1 MKLFSKALIILIFL
15 FPISNVLANVTHIDD
30 QTFRDGGSGSNFLTG
45 IEFNSNGTKMFTIY
59 SVASGNDN
67 QIDFINEYDLSTP
80 FDISTHTY
88 RGDSERCNLA
98 NGYDSGSHQI
108 PKNAGDMSFSSNG
121 MQIFVINRGTNGA
134 NDDALY
140 RYDLTEPYDVSTCTL
155 AQEIDPDQT
164 GVEINGW
171 RSGSIDTNSKRH
183 HAQGVAISPD
193 GTKIFISFNG
203 TGSGAASGK
212 SGIREYSLSTPYD
225 ISTLTHVDS
234 AGILLP
240 NSTPSSNPD
249 ALSLSA
255 DGKRIFIVYHGTNGS
270 DAIVEQYSL
279 SSPYDTTDFNL
290 DGALNVNDLVSDKS
304 LTQGRAIAFSAKG
317 FKMFVSDDHN
327 GDASITEAIYEFN
340 LACPFN
346 LFGGTCAS
354 IAEDNDRMGMAEA
367 QIELANR
374 TVKLSTN
381 SALNRLKWIRR
392 NKDKQN
398 LSNQNIK
405 LNFSNNLL
413 SSLKELPISSFKKIS
428 SSENSNNNNKNYFYW
443 SEGSISLGRVGET
456 SLSSIK
462 KAKTEALTFGFD
474 KFTDDYSL
482 KGFAFRFGDDNVDVG
497 NSGSRLDS
505 NTYNITYYSTSPV
518 QDDTKMIDKI
528 FGIGKIRS
536 NLLTIVDG
544 SRITADRTGNQIYG
558 TVKLKDEFIKGKLT
572 LIPSGQF
579 DFAHTILKGY
589 QESGNAAII
598 VNDQHVRTRNFRAAI
613 AAVEDL
619 SKKNYSFKRHGKIE
633 YKAELDRSSNFK
645 YTYVEDKSV
654 KFNDTLHTGALHNLN
669 AEVGVDIIFPEHY
682 SIFIIYERNQAFET
696 GHTDNLYVALGYLPH
711 KDTEIAFT
719 INGSEN
725 LMSEFEIKKDIN
737 GFDLIFNLND
747 DLTRFGDARE
757 AYIELNK
764 VF

>member
-1 MKLFSKALIILIFL
+1 MKFFRKAIIILIFL
-15 FPISNVLANVTHIDD
+15 FPISSSFASTVTLVDRQIFD
-30 QTFRDGGSGSNFLTG
+30 DGGQAFQNG
-45 IEFNSNGTKMFTIY
+45 IVFNPDGTKMFVSPQVST
-59 SVASGNDN
+59 GNSD
-67 QIDFINEYDLSTP
+67 IDFIYEYNLSTP
-80 FDISTHTY
+80 FDISTKTY
-88 RGDSERCNLA
+88 AGDDERCDLDVGAGEYGLNP
-98 NGYDSGSHQI
+98 I
-108 PKNAGDMSFSSNG
+108 NAGDMAFSSDG
-121 MQIFVINRGTNGA
+121 LKIFILNRGTNGGN
-134 NDDALY
+134 NDRLY
-140 RYDLTEPYDVSTCTL
+140 RYDLTIAYDVSTC
-155 AQEIDPDQT
+155 AFVKDVDPDTDALAGTSFGGRPDKTRYHVQ
-164 GVEINGW
+164 GVEIN
-171 RSGSIDTNSKRH
+171 
-183 HAQGVAISPD
+183 PD
-193 GTKIFISFNG
+193 GTKIFLVFNDVRG
-203 TGSGAASGK
+203 EGDGVK
-212 SGIREYSLSTPYD
+212 EYNLSTPYD
-225 ISTLTHVDS
+225 IATMSLVTS
-234 AGILLP
+234 GGIHL
-240 NSTPSSNPD
+240 SEGAEGFNPD
-249 ALSLSA
+249 AIFIGSN
-255 DGKRIFIVYHGTNGS
+255 GKRLFVTDHQKFT
-270 DAIVEQYSL
+270 VTQYTL
-279 SSPYDTTDFNL
+279 HNPYDTSSFTK
-290 DGALNVNDLVSDKS
+290 DGSVSIQDLTSDNNRQTRALGFSKS
-304 LTQGRAIAFSAKG
+304 GL
-317 FKMFVSDDHN
+317 KMFVSDDE
-327 GDASITEAIYEFN
+327 GDDEIFEFN
-340 LACPFN
+340 LVCPFN
-346 LFGGTCAS
+346 LFGGKCDS

-428 SSENSNNNNKNYFYW
+428 SSENSNNNKNYFYW

-456 SLSSIK
+456 SLSSMK

-482 KGFAFRFGDDNVDVG
+482 KGLAFRFGDDNVDVG
-497 NSGSRLDS
+497 SSGSRLDS

-518 QDDTKMIDKI
+518 QDDTKLIDKI

-544 SRITADRTGNQIYG
+544 ERITADRTGNQIYG

-589 QESGNAAII
+589 QESGNAGII

-633 YKAELDRSSNFK
+633 YIAELDRSSNFK

-682 SIFIIYERNQAFET
+682 SIFVIYERNQAFET

>member
-1 MKLFSKALIILIFL
+1 M
-15 FPISNVLANVTHIDD
+15 
-30 QTFRDGGSGSNFLTG
+30 
-45 IEFNSNGTKMFTIY
+45 
-59 SVASGNDN
+59 
-67 QIDFINEYDLSTP
+67 
-80 FDISTHTY
+80 
-88 RGDSERCNLA
+88 
-98 NGYDSGSHQI
+98 
-108 PKNAGDMSFSSNG
+108 
-121 MQIFVINRGTNGA
+121 
-134 NDDALY
+134 
-140 RYDLTEPYDVSTCTL
+140 
-155 AQEIDPDQT
+155 
-164 GVEINGW
+164 
-171 RSGSIDTNSKRH
+171 
-183 HAQGVAISPD
+183 
-193 GTKIFISFNG
+193 
-203 TGSGAASGK
+203 
-212 SGIREYSLSTPYD
+212 
-225 ISTLTHVDS
+225 
-234 AGILLP
+234 
-240 NSTPSSNPD
+240 
-249 ALSLSA
+249 
-255 DGKRIFIVYHGTNGS
+255 
-270 DAIVEQYSL
+270 
-279 SSPYDTTDFNL
+279 
-290 DGALNVNDLVSDKS
+290 
-304 LTQGRAIAFSAKG
+304 
-317 FKMFVSDDHN
+317 
-327 GDASITEAIYEFN
+327 
-340 LACPFN
+340 
-346 LFGGTCAS
+346 
-354 IAEDNDRMGMAEA
+354 
-367 QIELANR
+367 
-374 TVKLSTN
+374 
-381 SALNRLKWIRR
+381 
-392 NKDKQN
+392 
-398 LSNQNIK
+398 
-405 LNFSNNLL
+405 
-413 SSLKELPISSFKKIS
+413 
-428 SSENSNNNNKNYFYW
+428 
-443 SEGSISLGRVGET
+443 
-456 SLSSIK
+456 K

-482 KGFAFRFGDDNVDVG
+482 KGLAFRFGDDNVDVG

-518 QDDTKMIDKI
+518 QDDTKLIDKI

-544 SRITADRTGNQIYG
+544 ERITADRTGNQIYG

-589 QESGNAAII
+589 QESGNAGII

-633 YKAELDRSSNFK
+633 YIAELDRSSNFK

>member
-45 IEFNSNGTKMFTIY
+45 IEFNADGTKMFTVY
-59 SVASGNDN
+59 LAADTGNSN
-67 QIDFINEYDLSTP
+67 IDFINEYDLSTP
-80 FDISTHTY
+80 FDISTSTY
-88 RGDSERCNLA
+88 AGDSERCNLA
-98 NGYDSGSHQI
+98 NGWSAAAYEEKPDTT
-108 PKNAGDMSFSSNG
+108 GDMAFSSNG
-121 MQIFVINRGTNGA
+121 LHIFIINRGLN
-134 NDDALY
+134 NVDNDALW
-140 RYDLTEPYDVSTCTL
+140 RYDLTKPFDVSTCTL
-155 AQEIDPDQT
+155 AQEKDPDVS
-164 GVEINGW
+164 GALNGW
-171 RSGSIDTNSKRH
+171 RSGSIETYHKRN
-183 HAQGVAISPD
+183 HAQGVAINPD
-193 GTKIFISFNG
+193 GTKIFISFNA
-203 TGSGAASGK
+203 TRDIAGK
-212 SGIREYSLSTPYD
+212 SSIREYSLSTPYD

-240 NSTPSSNPD
+240 NSAPSSNPD

-255 DGKRIFIVYHGTNGS
+255 DGKKIFIVYHGTDGS
-270 DAIVEQYSL
+270 DSTVEQYSL

-327 GDASITEAIYEFN
+327 LDASITEAIYEFN

-428 SSENSNNNNKNYFYW
+428 SSENSNNNKNYFYW

-456 SLSSIK
+456 SLSSMK

-518 QDDTKMIDKI
+518 QDDTKLIDKI

-544 SRITADRTGNQIYG
+544 ERITADRTGNQIYG

-589 QESGNAAII
+589 QESGNAGII

-633 YKAELDRSSNFK
+633 YIAELDRSSNFK

>member
-1 MKLFSKALIILIFL
+1 MKFLRTIIFVLIFL
-15 FPISNVLANVTHIDD
+15 LPVSNVLAKVTHIDD
-30 QTFRDGGSGSNFLTG
+30 QIFQDGTNSTTLNG
-45 IEFNSNGTKMFTIY
+45 IEFNSDGTKMFTVY
-59 SVASGNDN
+59 QGDSD
-67 QIDFINEYDLSTP
+67 IDFINEYDLSTP

-88 RGDSERCNLA
+88 AGDTERCNLA
-98 NGYDSGSHQI
+98 NGWSEEAYEEEPNI
-108 PKNAGDMSFSSNG
+108 TGDMVFSSNG
-121 MQIFVINRGTNGA
+121 LHIFLINRGLN
-134 NDDALY
+134 NVDNDALW
-140 RYDLTEPYDVSTCTL
+140 RYDLTKPFDVSTCTL
-155 AQEIDPDQT
+155 AQEKDPDVS
-164 GVEINGW
+164 GALNGW
-171 RSGSIDTNSKRH
+171 RSGSIETFHKRN
-183 HAQGVAISPD
+183 HAQGVTINPD
-193 GTKIFISFNG
+193 GTKIFISFNA
-203 TGSGAASGK
+203 TRDIAGK
-212 SGIREYSLSTPYD
+212 SSIREYSLSTPYD

-255 DGKRIFIVYHGTNGS
+255 DGKKIFIVYHGTNGS

-428 SSENSNNNNKNYFYW
+428 SSENSNNNKNYFYW

-456 SLSSIK
+456 SLSSMK

-482 KGFAFRFGDDNVDVG
+482 KGLAFRFGDDNVDVG
-497 NSGSRLDS
+497 SSGSRLDS

-518 QDDTKMIDKI
+518 QDDTKLIDKI

-544 SRITADRTGNQIYG
+544 ERITADRTGNQIYG

-589 QESGNAAII
+589 QESGNAGII

-613 AAVEDL
+613 AALEDL

-633 YKAELDRSSNFK
+633 YIAELDRSSNFK

>member
-1 MKLFSKALIILIFL
+1 MKFLTKIAIVFFILL
-15 FPISNVLANVTHIDD
+15 PISHSFANVTFKQQLLFFED
-30 QTFRDGGSGSNFLTG
+30 QQNINGLAFNEDGSKF
-45 IEFNSNGTKMFTIY
+45 FTIT
-59 SVASGNDN
+59 SN
-67 QIDFINEYDLSTP
+67 L
-80 FDISTHTY
+80 
-88 RGDSERCNLA
+88 GDE
-98 NGYDSGSHQI
+98 DH
-108 PKNAGDMSFSSNG
+108 
-121 MQIFVINRGTNGA
+121 V
-134 NDDALY
+134 
-140 RYDLTEPYDVSTCTL
+140 TEW
-155 AQEIDPDQT
+155 
-164 GVEINGW
+164 N
-171 RSGSIDTNSKRH
+171 
-183 HAQGVAISPD
+183 
-193 GTKIFISFNG
+193 
-203 TGSGAASGK
+203 
-212 SGIREYSLSTPYD
+212 LSTPYD
-225 ISTLTHVDS
+225 ISTRSYAGDSERCFLDAPDDVNQVDAGDQGATGGGDIAFSSDGLTMLTTNRGTSGGKNDFVLRFDLTTAYDISTCQYNSGRYIDTDALQTVDTFDLRANATKHYLS
-234 AGILLP
+234 GIAIKPDGTKIFLNFNDSSGTAEQKDKDSIKEYTL
-240 NSTPSSNPD
+240 STPFDLSTMTVEPTAIQLNINDNPEGMSFSN
-249 ALSLSA
+249 
-255 DGKRIFIVYHGTNGS
+255 DGKKLFLANKTAKNI
-270 DAIVEQYSL
+270 EQYSL
-279 SSPYDTTDFNL
+279 PTAYSLVGAVKDGTVTPRNSSGGTIDISGLTFNGVGL
-290 DGALNVNDLVSDKS
+290 KVYIAS
-304 LTQGRAIAFSAKG
+304 QGSEIVF
-317 FKMFVSDDHN
+317 
-327 GDASITEAIYEFN
+327 EYN
-340 LACPFN
+340 LQCPFTII
-346 LFGGTCAS
+346 GGTCPPIS
-354 IAEDNDRMGMAEA
+354 ENKDRMGMAEA

-428 SSENSNNNNKNYFYW
+428 SSKNSNNNKNYFYW
-443 SEGSISLGRVGET
+443 SEGSISLGRVGDT
-456 SLSSIK
+456 SISSMK

-497 NSGSRLDS
+497 NSGSKLDS

-518 QDDTKMIDKI
+518 QDDTKFVDKI
-528 FGIGKIRS
+528 FGFGKIRS

-544 SRITADRTGNQIYG
+544 EGIIADRTGNQIYG

-589 QESGNAAII
+589 QESGIAPII

-619 SKKNYSFKRHGKIE
+619 SKENYSFKRHGKIE
-633 YKAELDRSSNFK
+633 YIAELDRSSNFK

-682 SIFIIYERNQAFET
+682 SIFIIYERNQAFEA
-696 GHTDNLYVALGYLPH
+696 GHTDNLYVALGYLP
-711 KDTEIAFT
+711 KKNTEIAFT

>member
-30 QTFRDGGSGSNFLTG
+30 QTYQDGGSGSNFLTG
-45 IEFNSNGTKMFTIY
+45 IEFNADGTKMFTVY
-59 SVASGNDN
+59 LAADTGNSN
-67 QIDFINEYDLSTP
+67 IDFINEYDLSTP
-80 FDISTHTY
+80 FDISTSTY
-88 RGDSERCNLA
+88 AGDSERCNLA
-98 NGYDSGSHQI
+98 NGWSAAAYEEKPDTT
-108 PKNAGDMSFSSNG
+108 GDMAFSSNG
-121 MQIFVINRGTNGA
+121 LHIFIINRGLN
-134 NDDALY
+134 NVDNDALW
-140 RYDLTEPYDVSTCTL
+140 RYDLTKPFDVSTCTL
-155 AQEIDPDQT
+155 AQEKDPDVS
-164 GVEINGW
+164 GALNGW
-171 RSGSIDTNSKRH
+171 RSGSIETYHKRN
-183 HAQGVAISPD
+183 HAQGVAINPD
-193 GTKIFISFNG
+193 GTKIFISFNA
-203 TGSGAASGK
+203 TRDIAGK
-212 SGIREYSLSTPYD
+212 SSIREYSLSTPYD

-240 NSTPSSNPD
+240 NSAPSSNPD

-255 DGKRIFIVYHGTNGS
+255 DGKKIFIVYHGTDGS

-327 GDASITEAIYEFN
+327 LDASITEAIYEFN

-428 SSENSNNNNKNYFYW
+428 SSENSNNNKNYFYW

-456 SLSSIK
+456 SLSSMK

-589 QESGNAAII
+589 QESGNAGII

-633 YKAELDRSSNFK
+633 YIAELDRSSNFK

>member
-1 MKLFSKALIILIFL
+1 MKFFRTAVTILIFL
-15 FPISNVLANVTHIDD
+15 LPISNVLANVTHIDD
-30 QTFRDGGSGSNFLTG
+30 QTFRDGGSGSGILNG

-59 SVASGNDN
+59 SGASGNDN
-67 QIDFINEYDLSTP
+67 GIDFINEYDLSTP

-121 MQIFVINRGTNGA
+121 MHIFVINRGTNGS

-140 RYDLTEPYDVSTCTL
+140 RYDLTKPYDVSTCTL
-155 AQEIDPDQT
+155 AQEIDPDQS

-171 RSGSIDTNSKRH
+171 RSGSIDTNSPRH

-203 TGSGAASGK
+203 TGGGAASDK
-212 SGIREYSLSTPYD
+212 AGIREYSLSTPYD
-225 ISTLTHVDS
+225 ISTLTHVDT

-240 NSTPSSNPD
+240 NALPSANPD

-255 DGKRIFIVYHGTNGS
+255 DGKRIFIVYHGSNTSN
-270 DAIVEQYSL
+270 ATVEQYSL

-304 LTQGRAIAFSAKG
+304 LTQGRSIAFSAKG
-317 FKMFVSDDHN
+317 FKMFVSDDHSQD
-327 GDASITEAIYEFN
+327 GSITEAIYEFN

-428 SSENSNNNNKNYFYW
+428 SSENSNNNKNYFYW

-456 SLSSIK
+456 SLSSMK

-482 KGFAFRFGDDNVDVG
+482 KGLAFRFGDDNVDVG
-497 NSGSRLDS
+497 SSGSRLDS

-518 QDDTKMIDKI
+518 QDDTKLIDKI

-544 SRITADRTGNQIYG
+544 ERITADRTGNQIYG

-589 QESGNAAII
+589 QESGNAGII

-633 YKAELDRSSNFK
+633 YIAELDRSSNFK
-645 YTYVEDKSV
+645 YTYVNDKSV

-737 GFDLIFNLND
+737 GFDVIFNLND

>member
-1 MKLFSKALIILIFL
+1 MKFLKKILLALFLIFPVTNS
-15 FPISNVLANVTHIDD
+15 FAANVTEVDTD
-30 QTFRDGGSGSNFLTG
+30 QSISFSDGSASFANG
-45 IEFNSNGTKMFTIY
+45 IAFNPNGTKMFV
-59 SVASGNDN
+59 SFQS
-67 QIDFINEYDLSTP
+67 DFINEYDLSTP
-80 FDISTHTY
+80 FDISTHSY
-88 RGDSERCNLA
+88 AGDGERCNLA
-98 NGYDSGSHQI
+98 NGWSAEAYDEEPLQT
-108 PKNAGDMSFSSNG
+108 GDLTFSSDG
-121 MQIFVINRGTNGA
+121 LHIFIINRGLNGVD
-134 NDDALY
+134 NDALW
-140 RYDLTEPYDVSTCTL
+140 RYDLTKPFDVSTCTL
-155 AQEIDPDQT
+155 AQEKDPDAS
-164 GVEINGW
+164 EALNGW
-171 RSGSIDTNSKRH
+171 RLGSIGTNHKRH
-183 HAQGVAISPD
+183 HAQGIAINPD

-203 TGSGAASGK
+203 TGSGDASDK
-212 SGIREYSLSTPYD
+212 DSIREYSLSIPYD
-225 ISTLTHVDS
+225 LSTLTHVDS
-234 AGILLP
+234 AGILL
-240 NSTPSSNPD
+240 TQSNPD
-249 ALSLSA
+249 AIFFSNN
-255 DGKRIFIVYHGTNGS
+255 GKKIFVTDHNLFT
-270 DAIVEQYSL
+270 VTQYSL
-279 SSPYDTTDFNL
+279 SIAYDTSSNIK
-290 DGALNVNDLVSDKS
+290 DGAVIIKNFITTKTASQ
-304 LTQGRAIAFSAKG
+304 TRALAFSANG
-317 FKMFVSDDHN
+317 LKMFVSDDN
-327 GDASITEAIYEFN
+327 GGDTIHEFDLVCPFDLFGGKCPSITEDKN
-340 LACPFN
+340 R
-346 LFGGTCAS
+346 T
-354 IAEDNDRMGMAEA
+354 GMAEA

-392 NKDKQN
+392 NKDKEN

-413 SSLKELPISSFKKIS
+413 SSLTELPISSFKKIS
-428 SSENSNNNNKNYFYW
+428 TSENNNNNKNYFYW
-443 SEGSISLGRVGET
+443 SEGSISLGKVGNT
-456 SLSSIK
+456 SISSMK

-482 KGFAFRFGDDNVDVG
+482 KGFAFRFGNDNVDVG
-497 NSGSRLDS
+497 NSGSRLESD
-505 NTYNITYYSTSPV
+505 TYNITYYSTSPV

-558 TVKLKDEFIKGKLT
+558 TVKLKDEFIKDKLT

-598 VNDQHVRTRNFRAAI
+598 VNDQHVRTRNLRAAI

-619 SKKNYSFKRHGKIE
+619 PRENYSFKWHGKFE
-633 YKAELDRSSNFK
+633 YLAELDRSSNFK
-645 YTYVEDKSV
+645 YTYVDDRSV

-669 AEVGVDIIFPEHY
+669 TEIGVDIIFPERY
-682 SIFIIYERNQAFET
+682 SIFIIYERNHAFET
-696 GHTDNLYVALGYLPH
+696 GHADNIYVALGYLPH
-711 KDTEIAFT
+711 KNTEIAFT

>member
-1 MKLFSKALIILIFL
+1 MNFIKRILTIIFFFI
-15 FPISNVLANVTHIDD
+15 PISNSFASMVTHVDD
-30 QTFRDGGSGSNFLTG
+30 QTFQDGTKSFTLNG
-45 IEFNSNGTKMFTIY
+45 IEFNSDGTKMFTVY
-59 SVASGNDN
+59 QGDGD
-67 QIDFINEYDLSTP
+67 IDFINEYDLSTP

-88 RGDSERCNLA
+88 AGDSERCNLA
-98 NGYDSGSHQI
+98 NGWSEEAYEEEPSQT
-108 PKNAGDMSFSSNG
+108 GDMVFSSNG
-121 MQIFVINRGTNGA
+121 LHIFLINRGLSNVD
-134 NDDALY
+134 NDALW
-140 RYDLTEPYDVSTCTL
+140 RYDLTKPFDVSTCTL
-155 AQEIDPDQT
+155 AQEKDPDVS
-164 GVEINGW
+164 GALNGW
-171 RSGSIDTNSKRH
+171 RSGSIETFHKRN
-183 HAQGVAISPD
+183 HAQGVAINPD
-193 GTKIFISFNG
+193 GTKIFISFNA
-203 TGSGAASGK
+203 TRDIAGK
-212 SGIREYSLSTPYD
+212 SSIREYSLSTPYD

-240 NSTPSSNPD
+240 NSAPSSNPD

-255 DGKRIFIVYHGTNGS
+255 DGKKIFIVYHGTNGS

-317 FKMFVSDDHN
+317 FKMFVSDDHS

-428 SSENSNNNNKNYFYW
+428 SSENSNNNKNYFYW

-456 SLSSIK
+456 SLSSMK

-482 KGFAFRFGDDNVDVG
+482 KGLAFRFGDDNVDVG
-497 NSGSRLDS
+497 SSGSRLDS

-518 QDDTKMIDKI
+518 QDDTKLIDKI

-544 SRITADRTGNQIYG
+544 ERITADRTGNQIYG

-589 QESGNAAII
+589 QESGNAGII

-633 YKAELDRSSNFK
+633 YIAELDRSSNFK

-747 DLTRFGDARE
+747 DLTRFGNARE

>member
-1 MKLFSKALIILIFL
+1 MILDSIRY
-15 FPISNVLANVTHIDD
+15 
-30 QTFRDGGSGSNFLTG
+30 QKMQG
-45 IEFNSNGTKMFTIY
+45 ICL
-59 SVASGNDN
+59 SVAMVC
-67 QIDFINEYDLSTP
+67 
-80 FDISTHTY
+80 TY
-88 RGDSERCNLA
+88 LLLIEVKRCN
-98 NGYDSGSHQI
+98 N
-108 PKNAGDMSFSSNG
+108 
-121 MQIFVINRGTNGA
+121 
-134 NDDALY
+134 DALY
-140 RYDLTEPYDVSTCTL
+140 RYDLTKPYDVSTCTL
-155 AQEIDPDQT
+155 AQEIDPDQS

-171 RSGSIDTNSKRH
+171 RSGSIDTNFPRH

-203 TGSGAASGK
+203 TGEGAANK

-225 ISTLTHVDS
+225 ISTLTHVDT

-240 NSTPSSNPD
+240 NAVPSDNPD

-255 DGKRIFIVYHGTNGS
+255 DGKKIFIVYHGTNGS
-270 DAIVEQYSL
+270 DATVEQYSL

-304 LTQGRAIAFSAKG
+304 LRQGRAIAFSAKG

-428 SSENSNNNNKNYFYW
+428 SSENSNNNKNYFYW
-443 SEGSISLGRVGET
+443 SEGSISLGRVGDT
-456 SLSSIK
+456 SLSSMK

-482 KGFAFRFGDDNVDVG
+482 KGFAFRFGNDNVDVG

-518 QDDTKMIDKI
+518 QDDTKLIDKI

-544 SRITADRTGNQIYG
+544 ERITADRTGNQIYG

-589 QESGNAAII
+589 QESGNAGII

-633 YKAELDRSSNFK
+633 YIAELDRSSNFK

>member
-1 MKLFSKALIILIFL
+1 MKFFRTAVTILIFL
-15 FPISNVLANVTHIDD
+15 LPISNVLANVTHIDD
-30 QTFRDGGSGSNFLTG
+30 QTFRDGGSGSGILNG

-59 SVASGNDN
+59 SGASGNDN
-67 QIDFINEYDLSTP
+67 NIDFINEYDLSTP

-121 MQIFVINRGTNGA
+121 MHIFVINRGTNGA

-140 RYDLTEPYDVSTCTL
+140 RYDLTKPYDVSTCTL
-155 AQEIDPDQT
+155 AQEIDPDQS

-171 RSGSIDTNSKRH
+171 RSGSIDTNFPRH

-203 TGSGAASGK
+203 TGEGDASNK

-225 ISTLTHVDS
+225 ISTLTHVDT

-240 NSTPSSNPD
+240 NAVPSDNPD

-255 DGKRIFIVYHGTNGS
+255 DGKKIFIVYHGTNGS

-428 SSENSNNNNKNYFYW
+428 SSENSNNNKNYFYW

-456 SLSSIK
+456 SISSMK

-482 KGFAFRFGDDNVDVG
+482 KGFAFRFGNDNVDVG

-589 QESGNAAII
+589 QESGNAGII

-633 YKAELDRSSNFK
+633 YIAELDRSSNFK

>member
-1 MKLFSKALIILIFL
+1 MKFLRTIIFVLIFL
-15 FPISNVLANVTHIDD
+15 LPVSNVLAKVTHIDD
-30 QTFRDGGSGSNFLTG
+30 QTYQDGGSGSNFLTG
-45 IEFNSNGTKMFTIY
+45 IEFNADGTKMFTVY
-59 SVASGNDN
+59 LAADTGNSN
-67 QIDFINEYDLSTP
+67 IDFINEYDLSTP
-80 FDISTHTY
+80 FDISTSTY
-88 RGDSERCNLA
+88 AGDSERCNLA
-98 NGYDSGSHQI
+98 NGWSAAAYEEKPDTT
-108 PKNAGDMSFSSNG
+108 GDMVFSSNG
-121 MQIFVINRGTNGA
+121 LHIFIINRGLN
-134 NDDALY
+134 NVDNDALW
-140 RYDLTEPYDVSTCTL
+140 RYDLTKPFDVSTCTL
-155 AQEIDPDQT
+155 VQEKDPDAS
-164 GVEINGW
+164 EALNGW
-171 RSGSIDTNSKRH
+171 RSGSIGTSHKRH
-183 HAQGVAISPD
+183 HAQGVTINPD
-193 GTKIFISFNG
+193 GTKIFISFNA
-203 TGSGAASGK
+203 TGGIAGK

-255 DGKRIFIVYHGTNGS
+255 DGKKIFIVYHGTNGS

-428 SSENSNNNNKNYFYW
+428 SSENSNNNKNYFYW

-456 SLSSIK
+456 SLSSMK

-482 KGFAFRFGDDNVDVG
+482 KGLAFRFGDDNVDVG

-518 QDDTKMIDKI
+518 QDDTKLIDKI

-544 SRITADRTGNQIYG
+544 ERITADRTGNQIYG

-589 QESGNAAII
+589 QESGNAGII

-633 YKAELDRSSNFK
+633 YIAELDRSSNFK

>member
-1 MKLFSKALIILIFL
+1 MKFLKKILLALFLIFPVTNS
-15 FPISNVLANVTHIDD
+15 FAANVTEVDTD
-30 QTFRDGGSGSNFLTG
+30 QSISFSDGSASFANG
-45 IEFNSNGTKMFTIY
+45 IAFNPNGTKMFV
-59 SVASGNDN
+59 SFQS
-67 QIDFINEYDLSTP
+67 DFINEYDLSTP
-80 FDISTHTY
+80 FDISTHSY
-88 RGDSERCNLA
+88 AGDGERCNLA
-98 NGYDSGSHQI
+98 NGWSAEAYDEEPLQT
-108 PKNAGDMSFSSNG
+108 GDLTFSSDG
-121 MQIFVINRGTNGA
+121 LHIFIINRGLNGVD
-134 NDDALY
+134 NDALW
-140 RYDLTEPYDVSTCTL
+140 RYDLTKPFDVSTCTL
-155 AQEIDPDQT
+155 AQEKDPDAS
-164 GVEINGW
+164 EALNGW
-171 RSGSIDTNSKRH
+171 RLGSIGTNHKRH
-183 HAQGVAISPD
+183 HAQGIAINPD

-203 TGSGAASGK
+203 TGSGDASDK
-212 SGIREYSLSTPYD
+212 DSIREYSLSIPYD
-225 ISTLTHVDS
+225 LSTLTHVDS
-234 AGILLP
+234 AGILL
-240 NSTPSSNPD
+240 TQSNPD
-249 ALSLSA
+249 AIFFSNN
-255 DGKRIFIVYHGTNGS
+255 GKKIFVTDHNLFT
-270 DAIVEQYSL
+270 VTQYSL
-279 SSPYDTTDFNL
+279 SIAYDTSSNIK
-290 DGALNVNDLVSDKS
+290 DGAVIIKNFITTKTASQ
-304 LTQGRAIAFSAKG
+304 TRALAFSANG
-317 FKMFVSDDHN
+317 LKMFVSDDN
-327 GDASITEAIYEFN
+327 GGDSIHEFDLVCPFDLFGGKCPSITEDKN
-340 LACPFN
+340 R
-346 LFGGTCAS
+346 T
-354 IAEDNDRMGMAEA
+354 GMAEA

-392 NKDKQN
+392 NKDKEN

-413 SSLKELPISSFKKIS
+413 SSLTELPISSFKKIS
-428 SSENSNNNNKNYFYW
+428 TSENNNNNKNYFYW
-443 SEGSISLGRVGET
+443 SEGSISLGKVGNT
-456 SLSSIK
+456 SISSMK

-482 KGFAFRFGDDNVDVG
+482 KGFAFRFGNDNVDVG
-497 NSGSRLDS
+497 NSGSRLESD
-505 NTYNITYYSTSPV
+505 TYNITYYSTSPV

-544 SRITADRTGNQIYG
+544 SSITADRTGNQIYG

-598 VNDQHVRTRNFRAAI
+598 VNDQHVRTRNFRVAI

-619 SKKNYSFKRHGKIE
+619 PRENYSFKWHGKFE
-633 YKAELDRSSNFK
+633 YLAELDRSSNFK
-645 YTYVEDKSV
+645 YTYVDDRSV

-669 AEVGVDIIFPEHY
+669 TEIGVDIIFPERY
-682 SIFIIYERNQAFET
+682 SIFIIYERNHAFET
-696 GHTDNLYVALGYLPH
+696 GHADNIYVALGYLPH

>member
-1 MKLFSKALIILIFL
+1 MKFLRKAIIILIFL
-15 FPISNVLANVTHIDD
+15 FPISSSFASTVTLVDRQIFD
-30 QTFRDGGSGSNFLTG
+30 DGGQAFQNG
-45 IEFNSNGTKMFTIY
+45 IVFNPDGTKMFVSPQVST
-59 SVASGNDN
+59 GNSD
-67 QIDFINEYDLSTP
+67 IDFIYEYNLSTP
-80 FDISTHTY
+80 FDISTKTY
-88 RGDSERCNLA
+88 AGDDERCDLDVGAGEYGLNP
-98 NGYDSGSHQI
+98 I
-108 PKNAGDMSFSSNG
+108 NAGDMAFSSDG
-121 MQIFVINRGTNGA
+121 LKIFILNRGTNGGN
-134 NDDALY
+134 NDRLY
-140 RYDLTEPYDVSTCTL
+140 RYDLTIAYDVSTC
-155 AQEIDPDQT
+155 AFVKDVDPDTDALAGTSFGGRPDKTRYHVQ
-164 GVEINGW
+164 GVEIN
-171 RSGSIDTNSKRH
+171 
-183 HAQGVAISPD
+183 PD
-193 GTKIFISFNG
+193 GTKIFLVFNDVRG
-203 TGSGAASGK
+203 EGDGVK
-212 SGIREYSLSTPYD
+212 EYNLSTPYD
-225 ISTLTHVDS
+225 IATMSLVTS
-234 AGILLP
+234 GGIHL
-240 NSTPSSNPD
+240 SEGAEGFNPD
-249 ALSLSA
+249 AIFIGSN
-255 DGKRIFIVYHGTNGS
+255 GKRLFVTDHQKFT
-270 DAIVEQYSL
+270 VTQYTL
-279 SSPYDTTDFNL
+279 HNPYDTSSFTK
-290 DGALNVNDLVSDKS
+290 DGSVSIQDLTSDNNRQTRALGFSKS
-304 LTQGRAIAFSAKG
+304 GL
-317 FKMFVSDDHN
+317 KMFVSDDE
-327 GDASITEAIYEFN
+327 GDDEIFEFN
-340 LACPFN
+340 LVCPFN
-346 LFGGTCAS
+346 LFGGKCDS

-428 SSENSNNNNKNYFYW
+428 SSENSNNNKNYFYW

-456 SLSSIK
+456 SLSSMK

-482 KGFAFRFGDDNVDVG
+482 KGLAFRFGDDNVDVG

-518 QDDTKMIDKI
+518 QDDTKLIDKI

-544 SRITADRTGNQIYG
+544 ERITADRTGNQIYG

-589 QESGNAAII
+589 QESGNAGII

-633 YKAELDRSSNFK
+633 YIAELDRSSNFK

>member
-1 MKLFSKALIILIFL
+1 
-15 FPISNVLANVTHIDD
+15 
-30 QTFRDGGSGSNFLTG
+30 
-45 IEFNSNGTKMFTIY
+45 
-59 SVASGNDN
+59 
-67 QIDFINEYDLSTP
+67 
-80 FDISTHTY
+80 
-88 RGDSERCNLA
+88 
-98 NGYDSGSHQI
+98 
-108 PKNAGDMSFSSNG
+108 
-121 MQIFVINRGTNGA
+121 
-134 NDDALY
+134 
-140 RYDLTEPYDVSTCTL
+140 
-155 AQEIDPDQT
+155 
-164 GVEINGW
+164 
-171 RSGSIDTNSKRH
+171 
-183 HAQGVAISPD
+183 
-193 GTKIFISFNG
+193 
-203 TGSGAASGK
+203 
-212 SGIREYSLSTPYD
+212 
-225 ISTLTHVDS
+225 
-234 AGILLP
+234 
-240 NSTPSSNPD
+240 
-249 ALSLSA
+249 
-255 DGKRIFIVYHGTNGS
+255 
-270 DAIVEQYSL
+270 
-279 SSPYDTTDFNL
+279 
-290 DGALNVNDLVSDKS
+290 
-304 LTQGRAIAFSAKG
+304 
-317 FKMFVSDDHN
+317 
-327 GDASITEAIYEFN
+327 
-340 LACPFN
+340 
-346 LFGGTCAS
+346 
-354 IAEDNDRMGMAEA
+354 MAEA

-392 NKDKQN
+392 NKDKEN

-413 SSLKELPISSFKKIS
+413 SSLTELPISSFKKIS
-428 SSENSNNNNKNYFYW
+428 SSENNNNNKNYFYW
-443 SEGSISLGRVGET
+443 SEGSISLGKVGDT
-456 SLSSIK
+456 SISSMK
-462 KAKTEALTFGFD
+462 NAKTETLTFGFD

-482 KGFAFRFGDDNVDVG
+482 TGFAFRFGNDNVDVG
-497 NSGSRLDS
+497 NSGSRLESD
-505 NTYNITYYSTSPV
+505 TYNITYYSTSPV

-528 FGIGKIRS
+528 FGIGKIKS

-589 QESGNAAII
+589 QESGIAPII

-633 YKAELDRSSNFK
+633 YIAELDRSSNFK
-645 YTYVEDKSV
+645 YTYVGDKSV

-747 DLTRFGDARE
+747 DLTRFGNARE